1 MIVYMPTLREHQRTP
16 SYWSRLISMG
26 TLQCRTAASPAT
38 TRPQRLQ
45 NTFNGGGLSRTR
57 PQGKGQVL
65 LIEAVKKQMLVLE
78 QDQLMLLII
87 TKAFI
92 VRLGMLHGHLMLP
105 FINKRLMP
113 LLVLDQCQAIS
124 AAASIRSPRHR
135 TLTRWIHF
143 RRQQQVISTFV
154 NSEIFKAGQH

>member
-16 SYWSRLISMG
+16 SYRSRLISMG
-26 TLQCRTAASPAT
+26 GTLQRRTAASPAT

-87 TKAFI
+87 MKAFI
-92 VRLGMLHGHLMLP
+92 VCHGMLHGHLMLP

-143 RRQQQVISTFV
+143 RRQQQTFV
-154 NSEIFKAGQH
+154 NSEIFKARQH